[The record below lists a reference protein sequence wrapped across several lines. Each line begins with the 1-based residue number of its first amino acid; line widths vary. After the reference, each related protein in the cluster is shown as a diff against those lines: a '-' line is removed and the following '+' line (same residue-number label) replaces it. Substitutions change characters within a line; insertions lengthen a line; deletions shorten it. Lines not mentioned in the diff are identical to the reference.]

1 MPAVG
6 REQDPVA
13 FAEHTVFTLT
23 LDAQARGAGDDK
35 NPLIAVLVVP
45 LALSS
50 RLTGRHDALDA
61 EARVLDKQIDDLI
74 WQGLSR

>member
-1 MPAVG
+1 MPAMG

-35 NPLIAVLVVP
+35 NPLVGVLIVP
-45 LALSS
+45 LAFRR
-50 RLTGRHDALDA
+50 RLTGRHDPLDAQARALD
-61 EARVLDKQIDDLI
+61 K
-74 WQGLSR
+74 